1 MKTLINRRTAIRS
14 MFAAAAMAATPRL
27 FAGKNT
33 LATDIGSVANYIYPN
48 VSWSHVELNEFL
60 EVLPDSGLI
69 SMQKSLEL
77 IPHDVAKTTV
87 EDRPTVLTQIQKQML
102 WNSNHIVSYPFR
114 DEKKIDYHDLTK
126 WVGSEMGVDSWIL
139 DTQPTLVVERA
150 IQEKLLIDI
159 WDKLSPDERRTVL
172 ANVDPKNSIEGHAAI
187 AALSGA
193 GAIAALSMTVQLAGF
208 AFYTTM
214 STVICTAA
222 GFFGVTLPFAAY
234 AGAASTVAFLSGPV
248 GWAFLAIA
256 AAAGTA
262 LAGRADVRKTAAAIC
277 QMHSLKVAALQAAGQ
292 DDGNVFK
299 VMGDP
304 VKRQLVGR
312 WKINGKRETINLL
325 MHSDGEFTADCFEV
339 LHDKTASPSVKWQ
352 GKGHWSVRDR
362 SLSIKRTH
370 SWNYLYWSENPREL
384 YSNRSVVEIT
394 PTRILLAAD
403 ACLERI

>member
-14 MFAAAAMAATPRL
+14 MFAASALATTSRL
-27 FAGKNT
+27 FAGENI
-33 LATDIGSVANYIYPN
+33 LATDIGSVANYIHPN

-69 SMQKSLEL
+69 SMQKSLQL
-77 IPHDVAKTTV
+77 IPHDIAKTTV
-87 EDRPTVLTQIQKQML
+87 EDRPTVLKQIQEQML
-102 WNSNHIVSYPFR
+102 WHSNHVVFYPFG
-114 DEKKIDYHDLTK
+114 DEKKIDYHNLTK
-126 WVGSEMGVDSWIL
+126 WVGSELGVDSWIL
-139 DTQPTLVVERA
+139 NTQPTLVIERA
-150 IQEKLLIDI
+150 IQEKLFIDI
-159 WDKLSPDERRTVL
+159 WDKLQSDERRTVL
-172 ANVDPKNSIEGHAAI
+172 AKVDPTDSIKGHAAI
-187 AALSGA
+187 VALSGA
-193 GAIAALSMTVQLAGF
+193 GAIAALSMTVQLTGF

-214 STVICTAA
+214 STVICTVA

-262 LAGRADVRKTAAAIC
+262 LAGRADVRKTVAAIC
-277 QMHSLKVAALQAAGQ
+277 QIHSLKVAALLAAGQ
-292 DDGNVFK
+292 DDGNVFNPT
-299 VMGDP
+299 GDP
-304 VKRQLVGR
+304 VKQQLVGR
-312 WKINGKRETINLL
+312 WRINGKRETIDLSL
-325 MHSDGEFTADCFEV
+325 HSDGDFTAVCFEV
-339 LHDKTASPSVKWQ
+339 LNDKTASPNVKWQ

-370 SWNYLYWSENPREL
+370 SWNHLYWSENPREL
-384 YSNRSVVEIT
+384 YSNRSVLEIT